1 MSSIYSSDRTD
12 RASARASSKS
22 VGQAIQ
28 WAQAWIVDGQ
38 NTSTAA
44 STISSRSDPSSK
56 EDDLDLD
63 ALFKR
68 LDTYT
73 AEVQELEERLKRARS
88 NSEKSDGINV
98 ERFSFEDSYTREMNK
113 ALTPPGPTTI
123 SSSTASRH
131 QHASSNA
138 TDEDEGQ
145 APVDSLRRSSLSK
158 SSPSK
163 CATSS
168 VPPESD
174 KAPVE
179 DDAGNEALAA
189 LQDHGQPPEARED
202 RDDPQPVVSGDWRAC
217 AEQRFPS
224 IQPEHERSRSK
235 FSKRMDSIQTSPNRR
250 FFWKTLS
257 PSPPLKETRRSP
269 TLREAHTPDSAVEG
283 QAERELE
290 YDEYL
295 LEDDEPG
302 PSVPTS
308 WSLPPRSSS
317 KRVMTDESLPPRGSS
332 NRAMSDESLPPR
344 SSSKRAISDEVVQEQ
359 ESTPP
364 RPAPRRRMTTSDGRP
379 SIRNGGFWSNP
390 GVGVFDQ
397 GDVPPVPALSQS
409 TSNATLKSSPPLTP
423 LTIGGPREDQL
434 RRELETLSIQDGAEA
449 LEHRYKKRRP
459 PMLNL
464 LDSDDEGNESTPMPT
479 PLRPDHPGSLH
490 EGEEEE
496 DDERSLRP
504 RPRRRKSIFS
514 IFQRKSPVEKLI
526 DMYFD
531 DEPEKKPIPKR
542 RSTWSRKGSPVQEK
556 MPMSPAI
563 PPQFQVLHEKQSSL

>member
-12 RASARASSKS
+12 RASARESSKS

-44 STISSRSDPSSK
+44 STISSRSNPSSK
-56 EDDLDLD
+56 EDELDLD

-88 NSEKSDGINV
+88 NSEKSDGVNV
-98 ERFSFEDSYTREMNK
+98 ERFSFEESYTREMNK
-113 ALTPPGPTTI
+113 ALTPPGPTSI
-123 SSSTASRH
+123 SSSTVSRH
-131 QHASSNA
+131 HHASSNA

-145 APVDSLRRSSLSK
+145 APVDSPSSLSK

-168 VPPESD
+168 VPLESD

-179 DDAGNEALAA
+179 DDARTEAIAA
-189 LQDHGQPPEARED
+189 FQDHGQPPEARED
-202 RDDPQPVVSGDWRAC
+202 QDDPQPGVSGDWRAW
-217 AEQRFPS
+217 AEQRIPS
-224 IQPEHERSRSK
+224 PQPEHERSRSK
-235 FSKRMDSIQTSPNRR
+235 FSERMDSIQTSPNRR

-269 TLREAHTPDSAVEG
+269 TLREAHTPDSVVEG

-295 LEDDEPG
+295 LEDDEAG

-308 WSLPPRSSS
+308 WSLLPRSSS
-317 KRVMTDESLPPRGSS
+317 KRVMS
-332 NRAMSDESLPPR
+332 NESLPPR

-359 ESTPP
+359 ESTAP
-364 RPAPRRRMTTSDGRP
+364 RPTPRRRTTTSDGRP

-409 TSNATLKSSPPLTP
+409 TSNATLTSSPPLTP

-434 RRELETLSIQDGAEA
+434 RRELETLSIQDGAEV

-479 PLRPDHPGSLH
+479 SLRPDHSGSLH

-496 DDERSLRP
+496 EDDERGLRP

-563 PPQFQVLHEKQSSL
+563 PPQFQALHEKQSSL